1 MTRLDEIKD
10 YVDREF
16 RNLYKSKNRARS
28 LQGILTKQELLKD
41 HLEEFET
48 RIKTYEHRL
57 RTEDWNK
64 LTDDLEFVRTKVSQ
78 SLKILSGT
86 AITPKRVGNQQ
97 RRNSDY
103 CLEIHIPAPE
113 QEEISQIWENPQLSS
128 SLKTSTETK
137 ELPQFLEYVDSGQA
151 ALEESTNQERI
162 EEIDLDNTSFIKTLD
177 NLKTKFYRYSCILN
191 NSVVALLHFS

>member
-86 AITPKRVGNQQ
+86 AITPERVGNQQ

-113 QEEISQIWENPQLSS
+113 QEEISQIWETPSYHLH
-128 SLKTSTETK
+128 STHPRRQK
-137 ELPQFLEYVDSGQA
+137 
-151 ALEESTNQERI
+151 
-162 EEIDLDNTSFIKTLD
+162 
-177 NLKTKFYRYSCILN
+177 
-191 NSVVALLHFS
+191 NSHNS